1 MSAPEGL
8 LLLDKPAGI
17 TSHDLVNRVRSTL
30 GTRKVGHAGT
40 LDPMATGLMLV
51 GVGRGTRLLRYLSG
65 LDKTYEGALRL
76 GETTDT
82 LDADGQITHT
92 AEVAVTRQEVAGA
105 AAAMVGESLQRPPA
119 YSAVKVEGRKLYE
132 AARAGEEL
140 EAEPRRIHVES
151 FDVTTFDG
159 HDASFVVSCSSGT
172 YVRVLGADL
181 GAALGCGAHLVS
193 LRRTRIGPYEV
204 SVALQPDDEPVL
216 LPVERMVDPLVRREL
231 TEEEAVAVS
240 YGRPLAA
247 LGTPGPVA
255 VFDSGGRLLA
265 VYRDRGDAARAEMV
279 LPSAQ
284 APEPS
289 AAPPPEAS

>member
-1 MSAPEGL
+1 MSASEGL

-17 TSHDLVNRVRSTL
+17 TSHDLVNRVRRSL

-65 LDKTYEGALRL
+65 LDKTYEGVLRL

-92 AEVAVTRQEVAGA
+92 AEVAVVRQEIAGA

-132 AARAGEEL
+132 AAREGEEL

-151 FDVTTFDG
+151 FNVTAFDG
-159 HDASFVVSCSSGT
+159 RDASFEVSCSSGT
-172 YVRVLGADL
+172 YIRVLGADL

-193 LRRTRIGPYEV
+193 LRRTRIGPYDV
-204 SVALQPDDEPVL
+204 SGASQADEGLTL
-216 LPVERMVDPLVRREL
+216 LPVERMVDSLARREL
-231 TEEEAVAVS
+231 TDDEAVAVS
-240 YGRPLAA
+240 HGRA
-247 LGTPGPVA
+247 LPAHGTPDPVA
-255 VFDSGGRLLA
+255 MFDSGGRLLA

-279 LPSAQ
+279 LPAQ

-289 AAPPPEAS
+289 ADPPLEAP